1 MIKKTSWRP
10 LPDFLTIKESKIEG
24 LGVFATRNLPKGF
37 DLGISHIFDERF
49 PDGYIRLPLGG
60 FINHHEI
67 PNCNAI
73 FSPIIDPSGWHTEVK
88 NKTMAVHLVD
98 FFPDSIYFKKDIKIK
113 KNEHIKAL
121 YLKLD
126 PKLFKQKWV
135 GFLQKL
141 N

>member
-1 MIKKTSWRP
+1 MTAMIKKTSWRP

-24 LGVFATRNLPKGF
+24 LGVFAKRDLPKGF

-73 FSPIIDPSGWHTEVK
+73 LSDQDQQMGELRHIRIQAKKTITKGQEITIRYIINKLEDPNWEFEYEIS
-88 NKTMAVHLVD
+88 
-98 FFPDSIYFKKDIKIK
+98 
-113 KNEHIKAL
+113 
-121 YLKLD
+121 
-126 PKLFKQKWV
+126 Q
-135 GFLQKL
+135 
-141 N
+141 

>member
-1 MIKKTSWRP
+1 MTAMIKKTSWRP

-73 FSPIIDPSGWHTEVK
+73 LSEQDQQMGELKHIRIQAKKAISQGQEITIRYIINQLEDPNWEFEYEIS
-88 NKTMAVHLVD
+88 
-98 FFPDSIYFKKDIKIK
+98 
-113 KNEHIKAL
+113 
-121 YLKLD
+121 
-126 PKLFKQKWV
+126 Q
-135 GFLQKL
+135 
-141 N
+141 